1 VIGRNGMEGLFEKE
15 LKGWNGCRIY
25 IVDSEG
31 NEKMEL
37 ARVLVQHGQD
47 VKLTIDADIQTA
59 LYKQFK
65 EDKSCSVAMNP
76 YTGEVLAL
84 VSTPSYDNNDFIL
97 GLSNEQW
104 TSLNEDEDKPLYN
117 RFRQVWCPGSAFK
130 PITAAVGLE
139 SGAIDPE
146 EDYGNEGLNWQ
157 KDTSWGSYYVTTL
170 KTYEPVILEN
180 ALIYSDNIYFAK
192 AALRTGAAEMEN
204 SLLQLGFQ
212 EELPFEIKMTKSQY
226 SNTDNIETEIQLAD
240 SGYGQRQMLINPLHM
255 ACIYTSFCNNGNVIK
270 PYLVYEQ
277 EAKTEYWIPG
287 AFSAETANRVLEG
300 ITKAVNDPHGSGYA
314 AHRDD
319 IVLAG
324 KTGTAE
330 IKLSKDDTTGT
341 ELGWFAIF
349 TAEREVEQPILI
361 VSMVE
366 DVKGRGG
373 SGYVVEKAG
382 LVLEDWFRG
391 N

>member
-1 VIGRNGMEGLFEKE
+1 MEGLFEKE

-240 SGYGQRQMLINPLHM
+240 SGYGQGQMLINPLHM

-277 EAKTEYWIPG
+277 EAKTEYWIPE

-341 ELGWFAIF
+341 ELGWFTIF